1 MQTKLQEK
9 IALEHLWSKKFKE
22 NGQYTA
28 DMVPLTSKI
37 TELTRELIQFK

>member
-9 IALEHLWSKKFKE
+9 IALEHLWFRKFEE

-37 TELTRELIQFK
+37 KELTRELIQFK